1 MRHTRLV
8 PVFLLGLTL
17 LSGSAASVGADVE
30 GYVTD
35 ADTGAP
41 VAGANVS
48 VEGGTGASTDDD
60 GYFRIYGM
68 ADSLTVSHVGYH
80 SLRVPSAAATRI
92 VLQPLTLLMGEVVVR
107 AGWTEESLQQATS
120 SVTVIEAITLREN
133 RHLQDVTASIPNLN
147 WAGGTARPQYFQ
159 IRGIGERSNYA
170 GEGPPSFSVGTVVD
184 DIDLSGLGTG
194 GLLFDLEQV
203 EVYRGPQSTIF
214 GANALAGLIHLRSA
228 DPVDRFA
235 RGLSAGVG
243 SDGLKDG
250 AAYVNIP
257 VSTTMALR
265 AGYSHGRS
273 DGFRDNEFLRRHD
286 TNRRRESVG
295 RLKGLWTPV
304 SGSRL
309 TATLFHVDANNG
321 YDVWTPDNNEA
332 LRTYSDSA
340 GVDAQRTT
348 GLSLRAEVP
357 LTGQLQLV
365 SISAY
370 ARTEADY
377 SFDSDWGNDG
387 YWLQAPFSFD
397 ADVEGYSYDF
407 FDDMN
412 RQRDTWTQ
420 EVRLLRD
427 HLPAVGGSGVL
438 GVFTRGLEEDAD
450 ATGYLFGGDA
460 ADLVSTFDVNEVA
473 FYGQHRRALTER
485 VQLTATARADRNET
499 SYSGGTN
506 GGAESIRFAT
516 DEWLAGG
523 RIGLALDLGETRAAF
538 VSLSRGYRAGG
549 INQHPRLDAANRPY
563 DPEYVVNAEA
573 GYRWSGPRGRASIT
587 AFHGRRSSQQVE
599 LSTQQDTGDPNSFV
613 YFTNNAG
620 AGWNAGVEVDGS
632 YAMSA
637 IGVSG
642 SLGYLQTQVDD
653 YTFAT
658 GAGTALTLGDREAA
672 HAPSYNLRV
681 GVRTMA
687 PRGPQAAL
695 ELTAMDAFFFS
706 DSHDQRSSGYH
717 LWNGSVGYRHKDWS
731 VRLWGRNLL
740 DRRYAVRGF
749 FFGLE
754 PPAYENTL
762 YVSYGDPRQ
771 AGLTVTAWR

>member
-1 MRHTRLV
+1 MRHTHPFLLV
-8 PVFLLGLTL
+8 LLGLTIL
-17 LSGSAASVGADVE
+17 IGSASAGADVH

-41 VAGANVS
+41 VVGANVS
-48 VEGGTGASTDDD
+48 AVSTAAITDED
-60 GYFRIYGM
+60 GHFRLAGL

-80 SLRVPSAAATRI
+80 SLRVTAAAAIRI
-92 VLQPLTLLMGEVVVR
+92 TLQPLTVRMGEVVVH

-120 SVTVIEAITLREN
+120 SVTVVEAATLREN

-147 WAGGTARPQYFQ
+147 WAGGTSRPQYFQ

-214 GANALAGLIHLRSA
+214 GANAMAGLIHLRSA
-228 DPVDRFA
+228 DPVDRWSQ
-235 RGLSAGVG
+235 GLSAGAG
-243 SDGLKDG
+243 SDGLMD
-250 AAYVNIP
+250 AAGYVNIP
-257 VSTTMALR
+257 VATTLALR
-265 AGYSHGRS
+265 AGYSRGSS

-286 TNRRRESVG
+286 TNRRRESMA
-295 RLKGLWTPV
+295 RLKGLWTPAG
-304 SGSRL
+304 GSRL
-309 TATLFHVDANNG
+309 LATLFHVDASNG

-332 LRTYSDSA
+332 LHTYSDNP

-348 GLSLRAEVP
+348 GLSVRAKVP
-357 LTGQLQLV
+357 LTEQLQLV

-370 ARTEADY
+370 ARTEGDY

-387 YWLQAPFSFD
+387 YWLQAPFNFD
-397 ADVEGYSYDF
+397 PDIEGYSYDF

-412 RQRDTWTQ
+412 RQRSTWTQ

-427 HLPAVGGSGVL
+427 QLPAVGGSGVL
-438 GVFTRGLEEDAD
+438 GIFVRGLQEDAD

-460 ADLVSTFDVNEVA
+460 AELMSTFDVNEIA
-473 FYGQHRRALTER
+473 FYTQHRRALTEG

-499 SYSGGTN
+499 SYSGDTN
-506 GGAESIRFAT
+506 GGAESIRFST
-516 DEWLAGG
+516 NQWLAGG
-523 RIGLALDLGETRAAF
+523 RIGLTLDLGETRAAF
-538 VSLSRGYRAGG
+538 ISLSRGYRAGG

-573 GYRWSGPRGRASIT
+573 GYRWSGSRGRASVT

-599 LSTQQDTGDPNSFV
+599 LSTQQDAGDPNSFI

-620 AGWNAGVEVDGS
+620 TGWNAGIEVDGS
-632 YAMSA
+632 YALLSA
-637 IGVSG
+637 VGLSG

-658 GAGTALTLGDREAA
+658 GAGTSLTLGDREAA
-672 HAPSYNLRV
+672 HAPSFNFRLGLR
-681 GVRTMA
+681 TTA
-687 PRGPQAAL
+687 SRGPQAAL

-717 LWNGSVGYRHKDWS
+717 LWNGSVGYRHADWS

-740 DRRYAVRGF
+740 DTRYAVRGF

-762 YVSYGDPRQ
+762 YLSYGDPRQ